1 MLRLCFIERLLGD
14 RRLPAHVELVWSAD
28 PASAGAGGSRLK
40 DALAQYEQAISSYN
54 DVWAELDVIDSEA
67 WVIEPDAP
75 TRANL
80 HRRLA
85 LNDRSSVHVEL
96 DPKPGCA
103 RAVPEIRFFGSE
115 AAVAPLR
122 ISLNRAL
129 HSWSLNRTVFENLGL
144 MLGVVLPTAADAR
157 AAREKVSEVGDSGQS
172 APCAICYSYT
182 LDDEI
187 PAVVCDNVHCA
198 RPYHSACLLEWLRA
212 LPESRTSF
220 DTVFGACPYCSEAIS
235 TKINQREGLSRL
247 L

>member
-1 MLRLCFIERLLGD
+1 MC
-14 RRLPAHVELVWSAD
+14 AA
-28 PASAGAGGSRLK
+28 ACSRLK
-40 DALAQYEQAISSYN
+40 DAVAQYTSAISSYH
-54 DVWAELDVIDSEA
+54 DVWTELDEIDREA
-67 WVIEPDAP
+67 WVIEPEAP

-85 LNDRSSVHVEL
+85 LGPRSSVQVTL
-96 DPKPGCA
+96 DPSPGCA

-122 ISLNRAL
+122 ASLNRAL
-129 HSWSLNRTVFENLGL
+129 HAWSLSRSVVENLRG
-144 MLGVVLPTAADAR
+144 MLGVNLPSADDAR
-157 AAREKVSEVGDSGQS
+157 EAKAKAASGEGGEEGDSGQS
-172 APCAICYSYT
+172 APCAICYAYT

-198 RPYHSACLLEWLRA
+198 RPYHRACLLEWLRA

-235 TKINQREGLSRL
+235 AKTHA
-247 L
+247 